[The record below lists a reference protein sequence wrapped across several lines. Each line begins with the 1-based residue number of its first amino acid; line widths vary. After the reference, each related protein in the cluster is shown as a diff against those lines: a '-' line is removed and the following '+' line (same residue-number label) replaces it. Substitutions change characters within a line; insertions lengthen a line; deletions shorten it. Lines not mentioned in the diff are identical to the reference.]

1 DIKEFITDRG
11 IKLPSGSNQSLL
23 FDYFSFCRSINV
35 NTINSIISIGS
46 TFAYNQ
52 FFMQQEFYS
61 LFMRKCPELKYFDMK
76 SIKHQIFYFPEA
88 IVRLESLCELKCN
101 TSIDTSYFYG
111 LSQYCQY
118 IQRLIIINM
127 DTKSNHGIVKLIE
140 VQKNLKHFEWQD
152 NFYEELFM
160 NDDCYENV
168 LLALEKKAESLNC
181 LRIYFEYIENYDHTL
196 LQKILPKFYKLKIL
210 IIESFFY
217 FYEEQLEKL
226 KIQVYHELEILNIGC
241 NRLNLISSIIKN
253 SGGCLKKLL
262 FRPYNVIGSE
272 YDSFNENSLKF
283 IREIYEN
290 CPSIEYLTIAFSPSE
305 GHFAE
310 FEKLLKICQN
320 LKLLLLIVYNNMD
333 EIETEEMLKNG
344 EILLKILIRS
354 APANLKEIRF
364 GDDDLQF
371 SLENLEEFLEKWRGR
386 HALTIFTVG
395 SIYMGENYTKLID
408 KYKSDGVIKDFKYF
422 RYMDSLSYYF

>member
-1 DIKEFITDRG
+1 
-11 IKLPSGSNQSLL
+11 
-23 FDYFSFCRSINV
+23 
-35 NTINSIISIGS
+35 
-46 TFAYNQ
+46 
-52 FFMQQEFYS
+52 MQQEFYS

-168 LLALEKKAESLNC
+168 LLALEKKAE
-181 LRIYFEYIENYDHTL
+181 
-196 LQKILPKFYKLKIL
+196 KLFL
-210 IIESFFY
+210 FD
-217 FYEEQLEKL
+217 EEQLEKL

>member
-1 DIKEFITDRG
+1 
-11 IKLPSGSNQSLL
+11 
-23 FDYFSFCRSINV
+23 
-35 NTINSIISIGS
+35 
-46 TFAYNQ
+46 
-52 FFMQQEFYS
+52 
-61 LFMRKCPELKYFDMK
+61 MK

-168 LLALEKKAESLNC
+168 LLALEKKAE
-181 LRIYFEYIENYDHTL
+181 
-196 LQKILPKFYKLKIL
+196 K
-210 IIESFFY
+210 
-217 FYEEQLEKL
+217 QLEKL

-283 IREIYEN
+283 I
-290 CPSIEYLTIAFSPSE
+290 
-305 GHFAE
+305 
-310 FEKLLKICQN
+310 Q
-320 LKLLLLIVYNNMD
+320 
-333 EIETEEMLKNG
+333 
-344 EILLKILIRS
+344 
-354 APANLKEIRF
+354 
-364 GDDDLQF
+364 
-371 SLENLEEFLEKWRGR
+371 NLEEFLEKWRGR